1 MLSVLVTNAK
11 GGAGKTTLA
20 VTLATAFASEGH
32 KTALADVD
40 RQGSALG
47 WLALR
52 PGDRPP
58 IAGLDWHKSAGKVQD
73 GVERLVIDAPAGARL
88 KHVDELQGRADLV
101 VVPVQPSLF
110 DERSTGDFLAR
121 LDRLKPIRKGRKAV
135 LVVANRTKPRG
146 RASQRLVDFL
156 KREGFPPVASL
167 SERAAYQEL
176 AIDGLG
182 AFDPEGRRLVEIR
195 RDWEPLLRAISER
208 A

>member
-20 VTLATAFASEGH
+20 VTLATAFAADGH
-32 KTALADVD
+32 ATALADVD

-47 WLALR
+47 WLDLR
-52 PGDRPP
+52 PKDRPR
-58 IAGLDWHKSAGKVQD
+58 IQGLDWHKSAGKPQD
-73 GVERLVIDAPAGARL
+73 GVARLVIDAPAGVRL
-88 KHVDELQGRADLV
+88 KHIDELQERADLV

-110 DERSTGDFLAR
+110 DERSTQDFLAR
-121 LDRLKPIRKGRKAV
+121 LDRLKPFRKGKKAV
-135 LVVANRTKPRG
+135 LVVANRTKPRS
-146 RASQRLVDFL
+146 RASQRLYDFL
-156 KREGFPPVASL
+156 AREGFAPVASL